1 VKPVGKAMGSSAAMT
16 RVNRPCESEHRCP
29 GAFGEKAVEAELL
42 RHNWIPA
49 NVNQTIKNAA
59 KFDVYAVKGDRSV
72 QICVKTCRPG
82 MTAFLYGGFRPG
94 IAITTADITHSD
106 FTIIVRMGR
115 RREDDRF
122 YVVPTTVAWKEIGK
136 RQREHREKDVKDIGM
151 WRLSFSDRKDGREE
165 AGAGI
170 ERKWGQYQGA
180 WDLLDG

>member
-1 VKPVGKAMGSSAAMT
+1 LFVITIQLRDRRYISLNKGAQAAAVFWWLVQQIENSGRNFRRWPATVAVKPVGKAMGSSAAMT

-82 MTAFLYGGFRPG
+82 MTAFLYGGFPAGHTDNDRRHH
-94 IAITTADITHSD
+94 TA
-106 FTIIVRMGR
+106 
-115 RREDDRF
+115 
-122 YVVPTTVAWKEIGK
+122 
-136 RQREHREKDVKDIGM
+136 
-151 WRLSFSDRKDGREE
+151 
-165 AGAGI
+165 
-170 ERKWGQYQGA
+170 
-180 WDLLDG
+180 